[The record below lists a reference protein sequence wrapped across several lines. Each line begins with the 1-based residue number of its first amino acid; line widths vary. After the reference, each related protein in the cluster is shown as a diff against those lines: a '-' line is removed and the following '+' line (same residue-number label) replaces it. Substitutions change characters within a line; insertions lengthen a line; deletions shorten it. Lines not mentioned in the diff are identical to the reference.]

1 MPSFWPSRIRPS
13 PLTMNIFNTLL
24 IQPLANGLI
33 LFYKLLG
40 GNMGL
45 AIIGFSFALR
55 FLLNPL
61 TKPYMQSMK
70 KMKEFEPQLAKLK
83 ERHKGDKKKLLE
95 AQTEFY
101 KQKGI
106 NPGGGCLPYLLQIVV
121 LIALFNVFTRVL
133 APNGDVVGKFNELL
147 YSPLRFQEGATL
159 NTKFLYLDITRP
171 DSFKVSFLP
180 FAIPGPIL
188 ILAALF
194 QFLAAKMMTPYQKLE
209 AKIAKKTPGSTD
221 DMQVTMQKSM
231 SLTFPLFTLIFGLSF
246 PSGLALYWLL
256 FSFWQLWQQ
265 YKTSGWGGL
274 TPLVL
279 KLGLLKSTPQEK

>member
-1 MPSFWPSRIRPS
+1 
-13 PLTMNIFNTLL
+13 MNIFNIVL
-24 IQPLANGLI
+24 IEPLANGLI

-45 AIIGFSFALR
+45 AIIGFSVALR

-83 ERHKGDKKKLLE
+83 ERHKDDKKKLME
-95 AQTEFY
+95 AQGEFY

-106 NPGGGCLPYLLQIVV
+106 NPGAGCLPYLLQIVI

-133 APNGDVVGKFNELL
+133 SPNGDVISKFNELL
-147 YSPLRFQEGATL
+147 YAPLKFTGGETL
-159 NTKFLYLDITRP
+159 NTKFLYLDVTKP
-171 DSFKVSFLP
+171 DAFKVAFLP

-188 ILAALF
+188 ILAALL
-194 QFLAAKMMTPYQKLE
+194 QFVSAKMMTPLQKLE
-209 AKIAKKTPGSTD
+209 EKVAKKTPGAAD
-221 DMQVTMQKSM
+221 NLQVSMQKSM

-256 FSFWQLWQQ
+256 FSIFQAYQQ

-274 TPLVL
+274 TPLVT
-279 KLGLLKSTPQEK
+279 KIGLLKS